1 MTLSKEDLENTLITL
16 ANTPAQRNASL
27 GYLPAILFAKWAAD
41 KADEPGFPE
50 SIGLKEKPVYNTD
63 LSPKELISQVIENPI
78 LYPADDTVIE
88 TPKDARHHFEVLKHT
103 IKTLG
108 IFQTGDM
115 KAEDIQNA
123 FDAYLNRMFIE
134 SRENINTFQPFA
146 ADIVQQIAGKT
157 EEAYDPFC
165 KTGELLCAVDAD
177 KRIGSEPFK
186 PMSTIA
192 YIRSC
197 FRGKRIELAD
207 DPISAPLTNEDG
219 TLRRFPLV
227 VSNIDHDVSHK
238 QQEKNPAVSMDIY
251 GRFALCHETDVLNST
266 VMLLHS
272 LACTADSGR
281 CIMVSPS
288 FLNGGF
294 RFMKPAESVQL
305 LENDW
310 LEAVIQIRGNENPR
324 FRFSSLPH
332 EMQIMVF
339 SKNKD
344 QNRKGKILF
353 INDESEYSKEAV
365 EKVCKAFHDFQEI
378 SGYSKIVELKDILKS
393 RKPDLNPKS
402 HTAVLEVPMALD
414 LEEARQELIKIEGKR
429 LAVLTDILD
438 LLEEMKTE

>member
-1 MTLSKEDLENTLITL
+1 
-16 ANTPAQRNASL
+16 
-27 GYLPAILFAKWAAD
+27 
-41 KADEPGFPE
+41 
-50 SIGLKEKPVYNTD
+50 
-63 LSPKELISQVIENPI
+63 
-78 LYPADDTVIE
+78 
-88 TPKDARHHFEVLKHT
+88 
-103 IKTLG
+103 
-108 IFQTGDM
+108 
-115 KAEDIQNA
+115 
-123 FDAYLNRMFIE
+123 
-134 SRENINTFQPFA
+134 
-146 ADIVQQIAGKT
+146 
-157 EEAYDPFC
+157 
-165 KTGELLCAVDAD
+165 
-177 KRIGSEPFK
+177 
-186 PMSTIA
+186 
-192 YIRSC
+192 
-197 FRGKRIELAD
+197 
-207 DPISAPLTNEDG
+207 
-219 TLRRFPLV
+219 
-227 VSNIDHDVSHK
+227 
-238 QQEKNPAVSMDIY
+238 
-251 GRFALCHETDVLNST
+251 
-266 VMLLHS
+266 
-272 LACTADSGR
+272 
-281 CIMVSPS
+281 
-288 FLNGGF
+288 
-294 RFMKPAESVQL
+294 MKPAESVQL